1 MDRLDIDLVQ
11 FRDAA
16 ARKGANLEE
25 ESFCDSSQT
34 PIPRE
39 KEKHIQI
46 DQIMVEGNKVLLGL
60 QFKSHCSQHHFW
72 N

>member
-1 MDRLDIDLVQ
+1 MQFTGGRRQSFVIKMDRLDIDLVQ

-25 ESFCDSSQT
+25 ESFCDSGQT

-46 DQIMVEGNKVLLGL
+46 DQIMVSPHLTM
-60 QFKSHCSQHHFW
+60 H
-72 N
+72 